1 MRTFVLSINLNND
14 AFLEHPTVE
23 ILECLDRVSRQVDA
37 AQEDDRF
44 VICLRHALVH
54 PVRDSTGNT
63 VGSWR
68 ICDDTLEDIADAD

>member
-37 AQEDDRF
+37 AQEDDR
-44 VICLRHALVH
+44 IKLSASHALVH
-54 PVRDSTGNT
+54 PVRDSNGNT

-68 ICDDTLEDIADAD
+68 ICDDTFEDITDDD